1 MDDKRVAGLRTFDI
15 KRSGLRIRT
24 SSALRTG
31 CVPASSINR
40 VGIHAIPRFKSA
52 APVDAHPKRC
62 CRRPSVRTDEF
73 LTDLLRLS
81 CE

>member
-40 VGIHAIPRFKSA
+40 VGIHAIPRFN
-52 APVDAHPKRC
+52 PQ
-62 CRRPSVRTDEF
+62 RRWMRTRKGVVE
-73 LTDLLRLS
+73 DLRFEPMS
-81 CE
+81 F